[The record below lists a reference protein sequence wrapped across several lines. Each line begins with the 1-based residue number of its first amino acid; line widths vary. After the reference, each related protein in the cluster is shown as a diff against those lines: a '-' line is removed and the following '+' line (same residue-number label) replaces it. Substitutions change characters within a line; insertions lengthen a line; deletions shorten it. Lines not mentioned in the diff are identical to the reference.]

1 MFASY
6 SIICLD
12 NMKLQWLLV
21 KVLVS
26 TVRTLIQ
33 YDYTNSEAEPCPLE
47 KDL

>member
-12 NMKLQWLLV
+12 TMKLQCLLV

-26 TVRTLIQ
+26 ALIQ